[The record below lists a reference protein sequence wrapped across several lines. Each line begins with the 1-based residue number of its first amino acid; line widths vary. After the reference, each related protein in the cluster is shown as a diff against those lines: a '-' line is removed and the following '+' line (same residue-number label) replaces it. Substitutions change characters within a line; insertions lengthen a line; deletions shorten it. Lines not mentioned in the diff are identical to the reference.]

1 MCEQKET
8 MPLRSICSFLARKT
22 SSLDVMLLFVK
33 PVYLL
38 EPLCELLDTWR
49 YEEDQGLSQHPIVVR
64 VCLNIDKGIQANIS
78 QYTRSLDISFFWF

>member
-49 YEEDQGLSQHPIVVR
+49 YEEDQGLSQRPITVMVY
-64 VCLNIDKGIQANIS
+64 LGTDKGIQANIN
-78 QYTRSLDISFFWF
+78 QYTRSLDTSSFWF

>member
-49 YEEDQGLSQHPIVVR
+49 YEEDQGLSQRPTTVR
-64 VCLNIDKGIQANIS
+64 VCLGTDKGIQANIN
-78 QYTRSLDISFFWF
+78 QYTRSLDISSFWF